1 MKKVSKVPK
10 VPKVPKVL
18 KVPKVTLKIDV
29 RERDVIDKVK
39 ARVAADYAD
48 DIDVVVAPLEVGDM
62 ILEVEGE
69 ERWVVE
75 RKCIADLLSSIQ
87 DGRYDEQSYRLN
99 AAVAIPNHNI
109 VYLIEG
115 TFAVRSA
122 NPPRVYSAMFS
133 LNYFKGFSVWR
144 SMSSEE
150 TAWMLCQCAKKL
162 RIGMEDARVPYYRVA
177 ATLVLGGGGDEGVG
191 GGGDEGVGGGE
202 GGEVATETETGY
214 AHVVAHAKRVK
225 KDNITRENIGVIM
238 LSQVPGVSAKVA
250 ERLLA
255 EHGSLATLLE
265 QFQDEA
271 KTQALHELKV
281 DIKAGKK
288 QRIHKT
294 ALDNIRHFL
303 LPPVAVDV
311 AVDVDVDK
319 K

>member
-1 MKKVSKVPK
+1 MKKSVGSGK
-10 VPKVPKVL
+10 KVL

-29 RERDVIDKVK
+29 RERDIIDKVN
-39 ARVAADYAD
+39 ARVASEYAD

-75 RKCIADLLSSIQ
+75 RKCISDLLSSIQ

-99 AAVAIPNHNI
+99 AAVALPNHNI

-115 TFAVRSA
+115 AFAVRSS

-144 SMSSEE
+144 SLSTDE

-162 RIGMEDARVPYYRVA
+162 RIGMDDGRVPYYRCRTT
-177 ATLVLGGGGDEGVG
+177 ATANNGETGET
-191 GGGDEGVGGGE
+191 GE
-202 GGEVATETETGY
+202 GGPGEEEKDKTETKTETKAETKAEGGVEY
-214 AHVVAHAKRVK
+214 AQVVAHAKRVK

-250 ERLLA
+250 ERLLV
-255 EHGSLATLLE
+255 EYGSLATLLE
-265 QFQDEA
+265 QFQDET
-271 KTQALHELKV
+271 KRKHMYELKV

-288 QRIHKT
+288 QRIHRT
-294 ALDNIRHFL
+294 ALESIRTFL
-303 LPPVAVDV
+303 LPADT
-311 AVDVDVDK
+311 ATDDADK